1 MYRIVTLVVLVS
13 VLFLAFFIPFKISYN
28 LESIGT
34 VYPAEEWKIV
44 QDASGSLL
52 GTHRYNKTGIIG
64 KINSWQ
70 FKAGDLSGLELVI
83 RPDSLVSVRMGDT
96 LIRMYST
103 VILTQILELS
113 TQIKVLQS
121 QTTELITGE
130 KPQTVKEAQAKL
142 DYANE
147 QVVIR
152 EKEYKIAKELLE
164 GGAIAALELAQK
176 ENAYR
181 LSKIE
186 VDRAAKEVLVVD
198 TGTKNETVKVNQAQV
213 DALQKRLDYLRQ
225 VNTGYVITAPFDG
238 KVSKIGLPEEVL
250 VLQKTN
256 ECIVEIPVRLADLQ
270 YVKDSSIIEITDIR
284 NNKVFPAKILGRG
297 TKSVVL
303 DQKTVGLLT
312 AIIQLKRDEEITFG
326 IGAKCI
332 IKCEQLSQIDYLK
345 RILHYNI
352 HS

>member
-13 VLFLAFFIPFKISYN
+13 VLCLAFLIPFKISYD

-34 VYPAEEWKIV
+34 IYPSEEWKIV

-52 GTHRYNKTGIIG
+52 GSHRYNKTGIVG

-70 FKAGDLSGLELVI
+70 FKAGDLSGLELAI
-83 RPDSLVSVRMGDT
+83 RPDSLTRVKMGDT

-103 VILTQILELS
+103 VILAQILELS
-113 TQIKVLQS
+113 TQIQILQS
-121 QTTELITGE
+121 QTTELSTGE

-142 DYANE
+142 DFAQE

-164 GGAIAALELAQK
+164 GGAIPALELAQK
-176 ENAYR
+176 ENAYH

-186 VDRAAKEVLVVD
+186 AERAAREVQVVD
-198 TGTKNETVKVNQAQV
+198 TGTKNETVKVNRTQI
-213 DALQKRLDYLRQ
+213 DALQKRLDYLRK

-250 VLQKTN
+250 VLQKTD
-256 ECIVEIPVRLADLQ
+256 ECVVEIPIRLSDMR
-270 YVKDSSIIEITDIR
+270 YVDDSTHIEITDVR
-284 NNKVFPAKILGRG
+284 NNKVYPAKILRSG
-297 TKSVVL
+297 TKSMVL
-303 DQKTVGLLT
+303 DQKSVGFLT
-312 AIIQLKRDEEITFG
+312 ALVQLKPDEEITFG
-326 IGAKCI
+326 IGAKCV
-332 IKCEQLSQIDYLK
+332 IKCAQLSQIDYLR
-345 RILHYNI
+345 RILRYNI